1 MRVIITG
8 GTGLIGRA
16 LAKNLAQQDGAEVIL
31 LSRSPEKA
39 DKLPQNVRAEK
50 WDGRSA
56 NGWGHL
62 AEGAAAIVNLA
73 GAGIAG
79 DGLIPSRWTK
89 QRKAIL
95 IQSRVDAGKAVTEAI
110 TAATQKPQVLIQASA
125 VGYYGTHDAEIITE
139 EHPAGTDFL
148 ARAVCT
154 PWEESTQSVED
165 QGVRRCIIRTGLVLD
180 PNDGVLPLLALP
192 VKLFVGGPMGSG
204 RQQMPWIHIDDH
216 IAAIRFLINRTDAQG
231 PYNLNAPNPVTNADF
246 VGTLGRVLG
255 RPTVIPVPTFALNL
269 ALGEMAIIVTEGQRT
284 VPERLLNDGFQ
295 FAYTDLETALRQLY
309 A

>member
-16 LAKNLAQQDGAEVIL
+16 LAKSLAQDGAEVIL

-39 DKLPQNVRAEK
+39 VNLPQNVRAVQ

-56 NGWGHL
+56 AGWGDL
-62 AEGAAAIVNLA
+62 VNGTEAIVNLA

-95 IQSRVDAGKAVTEAI
+95 IQSRVDAGRAVTEAV
-110 TAATQKPQVLIQASA
+110 TAAEHKPAVLIQASA
-125 VGYYGTHDAEIITE
+125 VGYYGPHDDEIITE
-139 EHPAGTDFL
+139 GHPAGTDFL
-148 ARAVCT
+148 ARSVCT
-154 PWEESTQSVED
+154 PWEESTQVVET

-180 PNDGVLPLLALP
+180 TNDGVLPLLALP
-192 VKLFVGGPMGSG
+192 VRFFVGGTMGSG
-204 RQQMPWIHIDDH
+204 RQYMPWIHIDDQVS
-216 IAAIRFLINRTDAQG
+216 AIRFLINQSDAQG
-231 PYNLNAPNPVTNADF
+231 PYNLNAPNPVNNTNF
-246 VGTLGRVLG
+246 TKTLGHVLG
-255 RPTVIPVPTFALNL
+255 RPTVIPVPSFALK
-269 ALGEMAIIVTEGQRT
+269 AILGEMATIVIEGQRT
-284 VPERLLNDGFQ
+284 MPERLSDSGYQ
-295 FAYTDLETALRQLY
+295 FAYTDLEAALRQLY

>member
-16 LAKNLAQQDGAEVIL
+16 LAKSFAQEGAEVIL
-31 LSRSPEKA
+31 LSRSPEKS
-39 DKLPQNVRAEK
+39 KNLPQNVRAEK

-56 NGWGHL
+56 AGWGHL
-62 AEGAAAIVNLA
+62 ADGAAAIINLA

-79 DGLIPSRWTK
+79 DGTIPSRWTK

-95 IQSRVDAGKAVTEAI
+95 IQSRVNAGKAVTEAI
-110 TAATQKPQVLIQASA
+110 TAAENKPAVLIQASA
-125 VGYYGTHDAEIITE
+125 VGYYGTHDDKIITE
-139 EHPAGTDFL
+139 DHPAGTDFL
-148 ARAVCT
+148 ARSVCT
-154 PWEESTQSVED
+154 PWEDSTESVEAL
-165 QGVRRCIIRTGLVLD
+165 GVRRCIIRTGLVLD
-180 PNDGVLPLLALP
+180 ADDGVLPLLALP

-216 IAAIRFLINRTDAQG
+216 IAAIRFLVNRTDAQG
-231 PYNLNAPNPVTNADF
+231 PYNLNAPNPVSNADF
-246 VGTLGRVLG
+246 TKTLGRVLS

-269 ALGEMAIIVTEGQRT
+269 ALGEMAMIVTEGQRT
-284 VPERLLNDGFQ
+284 VPERLLDAGFQ
-295 FAYTDLETALRQLY
+295 FAYTDLETALRQIY